1 MKRFCSIIS
10 CFLAITILISSSVVT
25 VHAASVSPFTAPFWV
40 WAGNKAQEE
49 ATSDEGYV
57 GYLDYLKAAFSR
69 KDSGCTSSQ
78 SKNGCHYW
86 QLISDLPVSSIT
98 GKFRVKCQY
107 CGMYYADYSSCDP
120 EKEAE
125 TAYANNVSTLPATG
139 YNSAGKLLWQ
149 PSFMDAVDVDGGTSQ
164 CREFGFVVNAGGYY
178 SIISGFT
185 PGFVSTD
192 IQKLDGAS
200 VSIIG
205 SKMSL
210 DLTSTSN
217 FYDVT
222 INGTGGAR
230 SPTRLYFLAPIAGS
244 YSVVSSP
251 FVTAQLETG
260 RLTNLITTTE
270 YTWRPALVNSGN
282 PYGAGGRLS
291 MDLYWNDASGKGI
304 IPGNGISLTG
314 ARKHI
319 TFSTPIFQIT
329 PASSITTTINNT
341 YNINTRV
348 NNFQGNYYNNVT
360 NNYYNNTTIIN
371 ETTNNYYDM
380 TTNNYYTMSNW
391 SYDYQSRTYFVTLED
406 GTTITVQFGDD
417 CLTITNNNVE
427 NSYQYVINNSTPSP
441 NPETPSTCKHNW
453 TETIDVEPT
462 CLEGGHANFT
472 CSLCGETYEQ
482 ILSAKGHNWTVKE
495 HVNTVYGENGVIV
508 TQGHT
513 LYECSACGE
522 QWYTETAT
530 PPPDVSGGSSIRSW
544 LQAFQLWLDGK
555 LDSLFSAAD
564 APIIARLDAILA
576 ELQSAPGSAACEHT
590 YTQHTE
596 QEATCTL
603 PGLLIFT
610 CSQCGDS
617 YSEIVD
623 PLGHD
628 WIVTSHVDAVTDPET
643 GEETA
648 SAYDVYTCSRCQR
661 TYEDH
666 DGSGPEED
674 YSSSSISKLVVKA
687 FSRLGTFAGKLIGSV
702 IHLFDK
708 AITALDNVVSKFNE
722 YVEQISGF
730 GGGYPAWLTGFWG
743 VLPAELQVALTF
755 AVICMALGV
764 VGKKLFFS

>member
-1 MKRFCSIIS
+1 MNTLFKKIIAGFCAISITIS
-10 CFLAITILISSSVVT
+10 CIVPVSATNQTEVT
-25 VHAASVSPFTAPFWV
+25 SEFGTFWE
-40 WAGNKAQEE
+40 Q
-49 ATSDEGYV
+49 
-57 GYLDYLKAAFSR
+57 YLKWQYDIADIWGDNIGGFCKLVAVGLSADLCGKSDDSKHHGYIIGPAVTLFGETKYPAKCNLCGQGFSVT
-69 KDSGCTSSQ
+69 DAQ
-78 SKNGCHYW
+78 
-86 QLISDLPVSSIT
+86 ISDAYT
-98 GKFRVKCQY
+98 
-107 CGMYYADYSSCDP
+107 
-120 EKEAE
+120 EAV
-125 TAYANNVSTLPATG
+125 NQMPATG

-149 PSFMDAVDVDGGTSQ
+149 PSFVDAVDVNGGTSQ
-164 CREFGFVVNAGGYY
+164 CREFGFVVDAGGYY

-200 VSIIG
+200 VSISG
-205 SKMSL
+205 SKMYF

-217 FYDVT
+217 FYNVA

-260 RLTNLITTTE
+260 RLTNLFTTTE

-282 PYGAGGRLS
+282 PYDAGGRLS

-329 PASSITTTINNT
+329 PASSDTPTINNT

-427 NSYQYVINNSTPSP
+427 NSYQYVINNTPSP

-453 TETIDVEPT
+453 TETIDVAPT

-530 PPPDVSGGSSIRSW
+530 PPPDVSGGSNILAW
-544 LQAFQLWLDGK
+544 LQEFKTWLGDK
-555 LDSLFSAAD
+555 LDNLFQGDGDTNNFWSTNKKSFTDVLSSLLQTLLDFLTDILEKLLGLVKDLLSFLFDLISSVVITGISDFFTSLKDSRLFDFVVKDDEGSATALPEGVATVFAFFSGV
-564 APIIARLDAILA
+564 ILA
-576 ELQSAPGSAACEHT
+576 LPVELRSI
-590 YTQHTE
+590 
-596 QEATCTL
+596 
-603 PGLLIFT
+603 LLFGTAI
-610 CSQCGDS
+610 
-617 YSEIVD
+617 IV
-623 PLGHD
+623 
-628 WIVTSHVDAVTDPET
+628 
-643 GEETA
+643 
-648 SAYDVYTCSRCQR
+648 
-661 TYEDH
+661 
-666 DGSGPEED
+666 
-674 YSSSSISKLVVKA
+674 
-687 FSRLGTFAGKLIGSV
+687 LIGV
-702 IHLFDK
+702 IK
-708 AITALDNVVSKFNE
+708 IIKS
-722 YVEQISGF
+722 
-730 GGGYPAWLTGFWG
+730 
-743 VLPAELQVALTF
+743 
-755 AVICMALGV
+755 
-764 VGKKLFFS
+764 

>member
-10 CFLAITILISSSVVT
+10 CFLAITILISSSAVT
-25 VHAASVSPFTAPFWV
+25 AHAATAPALSSFWGMIGQI
-40 WAGNKAQEE
+40 ARDEE
-49 ATSDEGYV
+49 MTPDQGYV
-57 GYLDYLKAAFSR
+57 GWGDYLKSSFSS

-86 QLISDLPVSSIT
+86 KLASDLPTSTVA

-125 TAYANNVSTLPATG
+125 TAYSNNISTLPATG
-139 YNSAGKLLWQ
+139 YDSAGKLLWQ
-149 PSFMDAVDVDGGTSQ
+149 PKWSDAVDNQLGFSVYYFRVDASTH
-164 CREFGFVVNAGGYY
+164 F
-178 SIISGFT
+178 IKSGV
-185 PGFVSTD
+185 G
-192 IQKLDGAS
+192 
-200 VSIIG
+200 
-205 SKMSL
+205 
-210 DLTSTSN
+210 
-217 FYDVT
+217 DVFCDK
-222 INGTGGAR
+222 
-230 SPTRLYFLAPIAGS
+230 SPTDGYAASFSGSDLFITRSLSKSSSLIWDCRPDMVFAVPIAGS
-244 YSVVSSP
+244 YKMLKSPAIVASCETASNSNFYTQTNYDWVAQSSQ
-251 FVTAQLETG
+251 TL
-260 RLTNLITTTE
+260 
-270 YTWRPALVNSGN
+270 
-282 PYGAGGRLS
+282 GAGGYYYNTYR
-291 MDLYWNDASGKGI
+291 YKFWNAAQTDRVQQIAISSCRANIRVTTPVFEVTPLAS
-304 IPGNGISLTG
+304 N
-314 ARKHI
+314 
-319 TFSTPIFQIT
+319 
-329 PASSITTTINNT
+329 TTTINNT

-427 NSYQYVINNSTPSP
+427 HSYQYVINNNNTPSP

-453 TETIDVEPT
+453 TETIDVAPT

-564 APIIARLDAILA
+564 AVIVTKLDALI
-576 ELQSAPGSAACEHT
+576 EKTSDTVVNVIGDNTYVPGVLYLDDDNGVVNTTKNGVSIFGDLLRWLWQNVFDGAFEAADIT
-590 YTQHTE
+590 KLDGLFYDPTE
-596 QEATCTL
+596 
-603 PGLLIFT
+603 
-610 CSQCGDS
+610 
-617 YSEIVD
+617 
-623 PLGHD
+623 
-628 WIVTSHVDAVTDPET
+628 VTT
-643 GEETA
+643 
-648 SAYDVYTCSRCQR
+648 
-661 TYEDH
+661 
-666 DGSGPEED
+666 DGS
-674 YSSSSISKLVVKA
+674 
-687 FSRLGTFAGKLIGSV
+687 
-702 IHLFDK
+702 
-708 AITALDNVVSKFNE
+708 
-722 YVEQISGF
+722 
-730 GGGYPAWLTGFWG
+730 
-743 VLPAELQVALTF
+743 
-755 AVICMALGV
+755 
-764 VGKKLFFS
+764 

>member
-1 MKRFCSIIS
+1 MKWQYDIADIWGDNIGGFCKLVAVGLSADLCGKSDDSKHHGYIIGPAVTLFGETKYPAK
-10 CFLAITILISSSVVT
+10 CNLCGQGFSVT
-25 VHAASVSPFTAPFWV
+25 D
-40 WAGNKAQEE
+40 AQ
-49 ATSDEGYV
+49 
-57 GYLDYLKAAFSR
+57 
-69 KDSGCTSSQ
+69 
-78 SKNGCHYW
+78 
-86 QLISDLPVSSIT
+86 ISDAYT
-98 GKFRVKCQY
+98 
-107 CGMYYADYSSCDP
+107 
-120 EKEAE
+120 EAV
-125 TAYANNVSTLPATG
+125 NQMPATG

-149 PSFMDAVDVDGGTSQ
+149 PKWEDMTVNSFSIIRNSNLLKNEPLIFPYWDERCYVGLKACGSVMQLSLPALPNLMKLSFVFSTSAK
-164 CREFGFVVNAGGYY
+164 FSAPISGYY
-178 SIISGFT
+178 SCLNSSATHF
-185 PGFVSTD
+185 
-192 IQKLDGAS
+192 
-200 VSIIG
+200 
-205 SKMSL
+205 
-210 DLTSTSN
+210 
-217 FYDVT
+217 
-222 INGTGGAR
+222 
-230 SPTRLYFLAPIAGS
+230 S
-244 YSVVSSP
+244 YSDGDNSYSDERNWLSKQFGLCLSGYSFSLSSLLTKCSYCSGSACSHLVPYRTDMYLVS
-251 FVTAQLETG
+251 G
-260 RLTNLITTTE
+260 
-270 YTWRPALVNSGN
+270 SGIF
-282 PYGAGGRLS
+282 A
-291 MDLYWNDASGKGI
+291 
-304 IPGNGISLTG
+304 
-314 ARKHI
+314 
-319 TFSTPIFQIT
+319 TPVFEIT
-329 PASSITTTINNT
+329 PYSDDTTINNT

-427 NSYQYVINNSTPSP
+427 NSYQYVINNNTPSP

-453 TETIDVEPT
+453 TETIDVAPT

-472 CSLCGETYEQ
+472 CALCGETYEQ

-522 QWYTETAT
+522 QWYTETAA

-564 APIIARLDAILA
+564 APIISRLDAILA

-674 YSSSSISKLVVKA
+674 YSSSSISKLVVKV

>member
-1 MKRFCSIIS
+1 MHLSKRIIS
-10 CFLAITILISSSVVT
+10 VLCVITIVISAISPAFAYSAT
-25 VHAASVSPFTAPFWV
+25 DGFNPVSFWEYV
-40 WAGNKAQEE
+40 YRGFGGGNRDGGFGGGGFGGSDPNSWT
-49 ATSDEGYV
+49 TSDDMKN
-57 GYLDYLKAAFSR
+57 DYNDF
-69 KDSGCTSSQ
+69 
-78 SKNGCHYW
+78 
-86 QLISDLPVSSIT
+86 
-98 GKFRVKCQY
+98 
-107 CGMYYADYSSCDP
+107 
-120 EKEAE
+120 
-125 TAYANNVSTLPATG
+125 VSTLPATG
-139 YNSAGKLLWQ
+139 YDSAGKLLWQ
-149 PSFMDAVDVDGGTSQ
+149 PRWIEDTSVWGLRFTDCVSSAYDGYYQSSPQVSVSYLGTEFRFTILKQTPYGTSFFIGSGDVYHSFRAPISGSYTLLSSQVGLGAVLGTNGSTYTFDWNWTKSSLGGVRAGDPVSVKNGWPGTSKNGFYNFYYYVDGYLSLYTPVF
-164 CREFGFVVNAGGYY
+164 EIVP
-178 SIISGFT
+178 FT
-185 PGFVSTD
+185 TD
-192 IQKLDGAS
+192 
-200 VSIIG
+200 
-205 SKMSL
+205 
-210 DLTSTSN
+210 
-217 FYDVT
+217 
-222 INGTGGAR
+222 
-230 SPTRLYFLAPIAGS
+230 
-244 YSVVSSP
+244 
-251 FVTAQLETG
+251 
-260 RLTNLITTTE
+260 
-270 YTWRPALVNSGN
+270 
-282 PYGAGGRLS
+282 
-291 MDLYWNDASGKGI
+291 
-304 IPGNGISLTG
+304 
-314 ARKHI
+314 
-319 TFSTPIFQIT
+319 
-329 PASSITTTINNT
+329 TTINNT

-348 NNFQGNYYNNVT
+348 NNFQGDYYDNVT

-427 NSYQYVINNSTPSP
+427 NSYQYVINNNNTPSP
-441 NPETPSTCKHNW
+441 NPETPAACKHNW
-453 TETIDVEPT
+453 TETIDVAPT

-495 HVNTVYGENGVIV
+495 HVNTVYGESGVIV

-564 APIIARLDAILA
+564 APVISRLDAILA

-674 YSSSSISKLVVKA
+674 YSSSSISKLVVKM

>member
-1 MKRFCSIIS
+1 M
-10 CFLAITILISSSVVT
+10 ITIVISAISPAFAYSAT
-25 VHAASVSPFTAPFWV
+25 DGFNPVSFWEYV
-40 WAGNKAQEE
+40 YRGFGGGNRDGGFGGGGFGGSDPNSWT
-49 ATSDEGYV
+49 TSDDMKN
-57 GYLDYLKAAFSR
+57 DYNDF
-69 KDSGCTSSQ
+69 
-78 SKNGCHYW
+78 
-86 QLISDLPVSSIT
+86 
-98 GKFRVKCQY
+98 
-107 CGMYYADYSSCDP
+107 
-120 EKEAE
+120 
-125 TAYANNVSTLPATG
+125 VSTLPATG
-139 YNSAGKLLWQ
+139 YDSAGKLLWQ
-149 PSFMDAVDVDGGTSQ
+149 PRWIEDTSVWGLRFTDCVSSAYDGYYQSSPQVSVSYLGTEFRFTILKQTPYGTSFFIGSGDVYHSFRAPISGSYTLLSSQVGLGAVLGTNGSTYTFDWNWTKSSLGGVRAGDPVSVKNGWPGTSKNGFYNFYYYVDGYLSLYTPVF
-164 CREFGFVVNAGGYY
+164 EIVP
-178 SIISGFT
+178 FT
-185 PGFVSTD
+185 TD
-192 IQKLDGAS
+192 
-200 VSIIG
+200 
-205 SKMSL
+205 
-210 DLTSTSN
+210 
-217 FYDVT
+217 
-222 INGTGGAR
+222 
-230 SPTRLYFLAPIAGS
+230 
-244 YSVVSSP
+244 
-251 FVTAQLETG
+251 
-260 RLTNLITTTE
+260 
-270 YTWRPALVNSGN
+270 
-282 PYGAGGRLS
+282 
-291 MDLYWNDASGKGI
+291 
-304 IPGNGISLTG
+304 
-314 ARKHI
+314 
-319 TFSTPIFQIT
+319 
-329 PASSITTTINNT
+329 TTINNT

-348 NNFQGNYYNNVT
+348 NNFQGDYYDNVT

-427 NSYQYVINNSTPSP
+427 NSYQYVINNNNTPSP
-441 NPETPSTCKHNW
+441 NPETPAACKHNW
-453 TETIDVEPT
+453 TETIDVAPT

-495 HVNTVYGENGVIV
+495 HVNTVYGESGVIV

-564 APIIARLDAILA
+564 APVISRLDAILA

-674 YSSSSISKLVVKA
+674 YSSSSISKLVVKM